1 MELNDNGLIV
11 LISAL
16 ALLAL
21 GLITGSLIFYA
32 VAAAILAFIAWDL
45 YRLRRALAS
54 LRNSL
59 SVSSSLSHHE
69 VRPGGSAVCDF
80 SIKYSRIPG
89 IRLALEP
96 LISQSSLKATP
107 WHVEMSSDGEQIV
120 SMNISPGEP
129 GDYDV
134 GQVRAIASSL
144 FFREDAETGENDLL
158 KVRIPIKLSPIQHNV
173 GYNEYLRYAKTLYG
187 VIEKRGGS
195 DFSRVREYV
204 AGDDVKDIDWALSS
218 RAGKLMVKEYELE
231 RTLPLYLLVDISG
244 QPQRNKHGVEAP
256 LAIAASLVNRHRV
269 MGEKVGLVCF
279 SRSKVEYHLKQGIG
293 REYFKSISDALSNL
307 SMVDE
312 GVIPGSAT
320 YASVREVYEVGRAF
334 GAEAGVGALKPILD
348 ETLRNYTANC
358 NYDGFMRAIHTA
370 IGSSKAPCQIV
381 VVTGLSMGLLSLMN
395 GIRLARYHGHFVSVI
410 LFDSSGGL
418 DAERKVL
425 LESALRKLRAQ
436 SVKASLLLSPDT
448 PESVSY
454 EGRIPIGLRWNG
466 GR

>member
-1 MELNDNGLIV
+1 MKLNDNGLIV

-54 LRNSL
+54 LGDRL
-59 SVSSSLSHHE
+59 FISSSLSRHE
-69 VRPGGSAVCDF
+69 IQPGGSAVCTF
-80 SIKYSRIPG
+80 NLRYSGIPG

-96 LISQSSLKATP
+96 SVSQGSLKATP
-107 WHVEMSSDGEQIV
+107 WHAEMSSDGEQIV

-134 GQVRAIASSL
+134 GRVKAIASSL
-144 FFREDAETGENDLL
+144 FFREEAETGENDLL
-158 KVRIPIKLSPIQHNV
+158 KVRIPIKSSPIQHNV
-173 GYNEYLRYAKTLYG
+173 GYKEYLRYAKTLYG

-204 AGDDVKDIDWALSS
+204 AGDNVKDIDWALSS
-218 RAGKLMVKEYELE
+218 RAGKLIVKEYESE

-256 LAIAASLVNRHRV
+256 LAIAASLVNRHLV
-269 MGEKVGLVCF
+269 MGEKVGVVCF

-293 REYFKSISDALSNL
+293 REHFKSISDALSSLN
-307 SMVDE
+307 MVDE
-312 GVIPGSAT
+312 GVAPGSAT
-320 YASVREVYEVGRAF
+320 YASAMELYEVGQAF
-334 GAEAGVGALKPILD
+334 EAEAWKPILD
-348 ETLRNYTANC
+348 ETLRNYPANSI
-358 NYDGFMRAIHTA
+358 YDGFMQAINTA
-370 IGSSKAPCQIV
+370 IGSSKEPCQII

-418 DAERKVL
+418 DAERKAL
-425 LESALRKLRAQ
+425 LESALRRLRAQ
-436 SVKASLLLSPDT
+436 SLKASLLLSPDA

-454 EGRIPIGLRWNG
+454 EGRIPIRLRWNS